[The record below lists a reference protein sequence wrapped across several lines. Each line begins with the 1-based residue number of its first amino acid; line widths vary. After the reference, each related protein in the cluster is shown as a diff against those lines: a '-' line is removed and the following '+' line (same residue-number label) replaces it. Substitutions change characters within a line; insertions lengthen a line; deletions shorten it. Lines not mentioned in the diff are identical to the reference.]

1 MEELGLPGTGSSD
14 AHKIF
19 EVGSF
24 VTLFE
29 NEVQGEEDFLR
40 EIRGGRIGAG
50 KNPVNL

>member
-1 MEELGLPGTGSSD
+1 MEDLGLPGTGSSD

-29 NEVQGEEDFLR
+29 NEVGTEEDFIR
-40 EIRGGRIGAG
+40 EVRRGKIRAERG
-50 KNPVNL
+50 KSLL